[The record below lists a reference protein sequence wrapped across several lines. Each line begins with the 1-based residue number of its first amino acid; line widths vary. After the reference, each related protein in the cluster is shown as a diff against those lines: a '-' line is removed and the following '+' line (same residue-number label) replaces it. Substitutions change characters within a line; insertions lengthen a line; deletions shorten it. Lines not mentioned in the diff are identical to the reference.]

1 MSGIQYLTD
10 RDIPL
15 RRLLTASD
23 AIGIWCSCKTTFS
36 SPQILIFPA
45 EQQKKSNH
53 QSLMGV
59 FLPARLFSSP
69 SSSRPHPPSVLNRF
83 QPLKATRSFLCIF
96 RHLPPPIHLENPE
109 IKGFRGVPPF
119 LFRGEEAGCV
129 FEETFQGDFSGVSGV
144 FRRGFPSCFDI
155 VNIG

>member
-45 EQQKKSNH
+45 EQQKRVIIRALWVYSSP
-53 QSLMGV
+53 QGS
-59 FLPARLFSSP
+59 FLPPPLP
-69 SSSRPHPPSVLNRF
+69 VLIPPSVLNRF